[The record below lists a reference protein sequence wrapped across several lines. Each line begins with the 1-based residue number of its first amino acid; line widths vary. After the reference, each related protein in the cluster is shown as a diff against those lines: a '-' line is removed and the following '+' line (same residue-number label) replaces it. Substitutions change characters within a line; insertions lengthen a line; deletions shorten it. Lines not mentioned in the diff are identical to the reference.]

1 MDNEK
6 NKENYSEKKKNLVSD
21 LIKKRDP
28 LALMNKLIK
37 NLQENEQEL
46 EEAFNKKDFRRFE
59 LIKTN
64 IRKIQRALSEELR
77 EI

>member
-6 NKENYSEKKKNLVSD
+6 NKENYSERKKNLVSD

-28 LALMNKLIK
+28 LAPMNKLIK